1 MFSNNKNVG
10 IGRITTIE
18 LQNTL
23 SDIFKHKAQIKVS
36 AYYNYNFD
44 KWNIENIIQNT
55 TADDSIDEINH
66 HIELLKGLSKSNYVL
81 ENC

>member
-1 MFSNNKNVG
+1 MIWK
-10 IGRITTIE
+10 
-18 LQNTL
+18 
-23 SDIFKHKAQIKVS
+23 
-36 AYYNYNFD
+36 
-44 KWNIENIIQNT
+44 NIIQNT